1 MAWPLIHRWSSWPS
15 GLTTAY
21 SGLEWP
27 TTALQAAR
35 QASPASF
42 STRGLLLP
50 PPPPPPWQGQVLERG
65 VRLKEG
71 EGKELFWQFHLFLS
85 RRFVLQP
92 QYSFS
97 VPNRRQKALC

>member
-27 TTALQAAR
+27 TTVLQAAR

-50 PPPPPPWQGQVLERG
+50 PPPPLLGKDRC
-65 VRLKEG
+65 LKEG
-71 EGKELFWQFHLFLS
+71 
-85 RRFVLQP
+85 
-92 QYSFS
+92 
-97 VPNRRQKALC
+97 

>member
-27 TTALQAAR
+27 TTVLQAAR

-71 EGKELFWQFHLFLS
+71 EGKEL
-85 RRFVLQP
+85 P
-92 QYSFS
+92 FS
-97 VPNRRQKALC
+97 VSTIRLAAPIQLFRSQ